1 MVTVSEITSY
11 TDTFLNA
18 AAFKDYCPNGLQVE
32 VKEDVNKIVSAVTAS
47 QAAIEAAAE
56 AGADLLVVHHGYF
69 WKNEPQPLTG
79 MKGRRIK
86 SLYANGINLAA
97 WHLPLDAHPQI
108 GNNAQLAQRLRW
120 NNASPVE
127 ADGLLWQVELQTVET
142 ACGLIQLLEG
152 ALGREPQHIAGGPIQ
167 FSKVGW
173 CTGAAQSYIEQAA
186 DLGLQAFIS
195 GEISESTT
203 HAARE
208 LGIHYFAAGHHAT
221 ERYGIQA
228 LGSLLAEKFDVTHEF
243 IEISNPV

>member
-86 SLYANGINLAA
+86 SLYENGINLAA